1 MALIDSIVES
11 YPYFFLPP
19 LPPQNGAWYPF
30 PSDQS
35 FKLIQLTQKI
45 HQVSV
50 LQRVYSTIQ
59 WITQLSFV
67 SLIPLKLSHGWGF
80 TCWIVPF
87 FKLISDFR
95 MPISSRN
102 SHPTVHYPLNS
113 NTLLQYIK
121 QINLNFSEESV
132 TFNTLRGLRDR
143 GVKVELG
150 FPDEMWETP
159 DAEVTRLKSRV
170 YAFSVI
176 FILWL

>member
-1 MALIDSIVES
+1 M
-11 YPYFFLPP
+11 
-19 LPPQNGAWYPF
+19 
-30 PSDQS
+30 
-35 FKLIQLTQKI
+35 
-45 HQVSV
+45 
-50 LQRVYSTIQ
+50 
-59 WITQLSFV
+59 
-67 SLIPLKLSHGWGF
+67 
-80 TCWIVPF
+80 PF